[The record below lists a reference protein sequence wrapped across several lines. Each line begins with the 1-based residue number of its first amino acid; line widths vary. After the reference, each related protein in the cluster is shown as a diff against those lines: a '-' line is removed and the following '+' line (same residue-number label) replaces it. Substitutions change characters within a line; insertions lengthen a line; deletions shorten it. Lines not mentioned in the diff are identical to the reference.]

1 MKWRGL
7 PDIINVNNEEQTS
20 LRGKRKTRDLLQL
33 TCDESLIG
41 KTSHNLHI
49 NQKYYFKI
57 RLEKKYSKV
66 NQTHGMGSVT
76 TRLSLKTRLIPL

>member
-1 MKWRGL
+1 MLITKNKPVWGEKEKYVVFYSWLVMK
-7 PDIINVNNEEQTS
+7 VS
-20 LRGKRKTRDLLQL
+20 LQRHRTIY
-33 TCDESLIG
+33 TLI
-41 KTSHNLHI
+41 KSIKL
-49 NQKYYFKI
+49 KI